1 MIKSRKLNT
10 KRKNLN
16 RLSLT
21 IETMKRGGSSKLK
34 GKELDRAIKE
44 AQKDPEFIR
53 EINEFIKATTTIH
66 KLY

>member
-1 MIKSRKLNT
+1 MIKARKVNI

-16 RLSLT
+16 RLSPA
-21 IETMKRGGSSKLK
+21 IDTMKRGSSSKLK
-34 GKELDRAIKE
+34 GKELNRAIKE

-53 EINEFIKATTTIH
+53 EVNEFIEATTTIH

>member
-16 RLSLT
+16 RLSSTLKS
-21 IETMKRGGSSKLK
+21 MKRGASSELK

-44 AQKDPEFIR
+44 AQKDPEFMR
-53 EINEFIKATTTIH
+53 EINKFIKVTTS
-66 KLY
+66 